1 MWAFELVRLRPGAAL
16 EKGSTMD
23 NDKIMEMFQTTGALL
38 NGHFELRSG
47 LHSDQYFQCAHVL
60 AYPHMARELCREL
73 VSRMCERMGRR
84 PEVDGVISPAI
95 GGIIVGHEVAFEL
108 GEPAVFAEKSDGVLK
123 MRRFK
128 IDKGEKYIVAE
139 DVITKGGR
147 VRETIDI
154 VKDAGGIV
162 EAVCVLVDRSREK
175 IDFGVPSYS
184 LLNITP
190 SVYEPGNCPLCSEA
204 IPLTHPG
211 S

>member
-1 MWAFELVRLRPGAAL
+1 
-16 EKGSTMD
+16 MD
-23 NDKIMEMFQTTGALL
+23 NDEIMEMFETTGAFLQ
-38 NGHFELRSG
+38 GHFELRSG
-47 LHSDQYFQCAHVL
+47 LHSDQYFQCANVL
-60 AYPHMARELCREL
+60 AYPHMARSLCREL
-73 VSRMCERMGRR
+73 VSRMCERMGGR

-108 GEPAVFAEKSDGVLK
+108 GVPGIFAEKSDGILEL
-123 MRRFK
+123 RRFK

-154 VKDAGGIV
+154 VRNAGGIV
-162 EAVCVLVDRSREK
+162 EAVGVLVDRSREK
-175 IDFGVPSYS
+175 VDFGVPVYS
-184 LLNITP
+184 LLDISP
-190 SVYEPGNCPLCSEA
+190 SIYEPGSCPLCTEA